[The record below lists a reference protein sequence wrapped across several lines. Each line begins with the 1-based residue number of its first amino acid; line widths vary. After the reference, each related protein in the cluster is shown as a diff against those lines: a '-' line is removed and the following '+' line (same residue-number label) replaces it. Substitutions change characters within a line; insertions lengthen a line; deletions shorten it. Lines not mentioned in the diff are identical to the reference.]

1 MHMGDNRYDFSSPER
16 LTNLIRQVPDLIVIA
31 AHFGGYTMWEE
42 ASHILAGMPNLYTDC
57 SSSFF
62 ALDDRTAVEIIR
74 RYGADRVLFGT
85 DYPMWRAE
93 DEIGHL
99 LSLGLTASGLG

>member
-1 MHMGDNRYDFSSPER
+1 MEIYDG
-16 LTNLIRQVPDLIVIA
+16 LTVIA

-99 LSLGLTASGLG
+99 LSLGLTEDECSAIFAGNVKRLLEI